1 LPVFCYA
8 TWGATNTAFQ
18 KEHFGRLIMEGDS
31 LMIYC
36 FWRAGLNEN
45 LGKEWDAMLA
55 GLKPGKEAMDTVAK
69 FSFPDGAAKSEADAG
84 RKMILEGLE
93 EKRAAAK

>member
-1 LPVFCYA
+1 
-8 TWGATNTAFQ
+8 
-18 KEHFGRLIMEGDS
+18 
-31 LMIYC
+31 
-36 FWRAGLNEN
+36 
-45 LGKEWDAMLA
+45 
-55 GLKPGKEAMDTVAK
+55 MDTVAK